1 VIALALHREQQGG
14 AARRREEIAAS
25 GADDLVVFGSLFGS
39 LFGSPIGLDDREG
52 ARVWRLGDHAR
63 PLPGTGYI
71 ES

>member
-39 LFGSPIGLDDREG
+39 PIGLDDREG
-52 ARVWRLGDHAR
+52 ARAWRLGDHAR